1 MLCRFGNR
9 RLTDSLVAFLQP
21 LQRLQA
27 YVLLF
32 GLRRLLFIKSHQKMG
47 FKATVHVWWL
57 GAAPFLTLLMST
69 GHTLAAHL
77 AYAAQRNHV

>member
-1 MLCRFGNR
+1 MVVIFIAKYWNNLLIAAFMLCCCGNR
-9 RLTDSLVAFLQP
+9 RLTDLLVAFLQP

-47 FKATVHVWWL
+47 FKAT
-57 GAAPFLTLLMST
+57 
-69 GHTLAAHL
+69 
-77 AYAAQRNHV
+77 Q